1 MRLNVHTRSP
11 FYCKHA
17 LCAGIIPLGYH
28 LAAGS
33 YVRESTFRWL
43 IPDELRLIPFVTTA
57 ADMHPAAR
65 HEHMGSPSGRCS
77 APLGARLLPLEAKG
91 FRRRGRAP
99 TQELRG
105 KRHQSPAICARFR
118 EALGGARAAAPWE
131 GCRGFRAA
139 GLGVSGR
146 FPARG
151 GAPRFGRGRRFA
163 GAAVRDVGGARA
175 ARAGMRPETGL
186 SRRAAACRGVPLSGV
201 IVRPLRPVCNATK
214 GL

>member
-91 FRRRGRAP
+91 FAAVVGHRHRSFAANDTNAQAFVRVSVRPLAGLVRRC
-99 TQELRG
+99 LR
-105 KRHQSPAICARFR
+105 
-118 EALGGARAAAPWE
+118 E
-131 GCRGFRAA
+131 GCRGSCGRQVFGSRDA
-139 GLGVSGR
+139 GPRTRRGATVWAWQALR
-146 FPARG
+146 RRG
-151 GAPRFGRGRRFA
+151 GTGCGRGPCRACGDASRDRSFQARR
-163 GAAVRDVGGARA
+163 
-175 ARAGMRPETGL
+175 GM
-186 SRRAAACRGVPLSGV
+186 SRRAAIRCDRAAVTACL
-201 IVRPLRPVCNATK
+201 
-214 GL
+214 